1 MGSGCFLIDNEAF
14 MCTIVEVAVPFD
26 AFVNE
31 CYQHKFDKY
40 MPLCLNVQNTGHRCS
55 VIVLVIGALGLVHK
69 RYVPGLQKLGFSKP
83 VGKAI
88 AKYLSISSMI
98 GSRRV
103 WRRRRR

>member
-1 MGSGCFLIDNEAF
+1 
-14 MCTIVEVAVPFD
+14 
-26 AFVNE
+26 
-31 CYQHKFDKY
+31 
-40 MPLCLNVQNTGHRCS
+40 MPLCLNVQNAGHRCT

-98 GSRRV
+98 GSRRISSV
-103 WRRRRR
+103 RWISNNRALLCNYMVSIVLT